1 MRHRCR
7 KIQILHLHHDLTQDL
22 FLYNFIYPEDY
33 IKLSLVMINNMS
45 AIDHASEIKSQTKS
59 KRYYKT
65 LESTY

>member
-1 MRHRCR
+1 
-7 KIQILHLHHDLTQDL
+7 
-22 FLYNFIYPEDY
+22 
-33 IKLSLVMINNMS
+33 MINNMS